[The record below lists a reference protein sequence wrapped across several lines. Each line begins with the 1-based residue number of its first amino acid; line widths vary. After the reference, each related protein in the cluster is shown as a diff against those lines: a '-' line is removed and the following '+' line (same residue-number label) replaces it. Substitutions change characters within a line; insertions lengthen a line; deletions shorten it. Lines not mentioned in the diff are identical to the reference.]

1 MAEEDPTNEGEE
13 DMDGGKKTWREG
25 ERESKIS
32 IAPPAYL
39 ANGSGGE
46 TI

>member
-25 ERESKIS
+25 EQDINR
-32 IAPPAYL
+32 APGL
-39 ANGSGGE
+39 LG
-46 TI
+46 